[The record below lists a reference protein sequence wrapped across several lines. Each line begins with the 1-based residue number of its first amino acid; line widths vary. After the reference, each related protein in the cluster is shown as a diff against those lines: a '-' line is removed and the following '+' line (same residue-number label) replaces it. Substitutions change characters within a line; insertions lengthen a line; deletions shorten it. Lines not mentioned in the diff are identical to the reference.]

1 MKTTKLSAVETVKS
15 QSNYLRGSIKQ
26 SLKDNLTGSI
36 VESDQQL
43 IKFHGSYQ
51 QDDRDIRSRRIKK
64 KLEPAYSFMI
74 RLRIPAGR
82 ISAEQMFNLF
92 EITDKNATGV
102 VKITTRQTVQLH
114 GVIKSKL
121 KPTIQFF
128 DKWDLDSIAACGDI
142 NRNVVLTSNFTKD
155 SFVSQ
160 KLYPVLVKFTKKIS
174 EKFLPQGGAY
184 QEIWLN
190 KSKILEKKDNVE
202 PIYCTVFAKKI

>member
-1 MKTTKLSAVETVKS
+1 
-15 QSNYLRGSIKQ
+15 
-26 SLKDNLTGSI
+26 
-36 VESDQQL
+36 
-43 IKFHGSYQ
+43 
-51 QDDRDIRSRRIKK
+51 
-64 KLEPAYSFMI
+64 MI

-184 QEIWLN
+184 QEILN

-202 PIYCTVFAKKI
+202 PIYGAQYLPRKFKIAIAIPPPANNIKSNHKFFFFNNCYQTNVISINITSLKGGIAIAILNFLGKYCAP